1 MWKLIIVL
9 VLIIYLLNKVSVVL
23 FRASGRS
30 RQEFNRRPEGSVH
43 VDNPGKTAKRKGT
56 IKGGDYVDYEEVK

>member
-9 VLIIYLLNKVSVVL
+9 VLIVYLLNKISAVL
-23 FRASGRS
+23 FRASGRP
-30 RQEFNRRPEGSVH
+30 RQEFNRGPEGSIH
-43 VDNPGKTAKRKGT
+43 VDNPGKTTKRKGT